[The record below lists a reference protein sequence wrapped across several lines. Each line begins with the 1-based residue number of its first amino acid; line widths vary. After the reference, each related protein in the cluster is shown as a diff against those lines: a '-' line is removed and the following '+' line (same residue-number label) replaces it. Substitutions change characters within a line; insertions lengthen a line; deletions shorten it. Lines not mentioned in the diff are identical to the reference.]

1 MMRVSVSSGCRLNDV
16 KCVSN
21 TYSWAHG
28 LSHWMQETSH
38 SVSGA
43 AVARCSN
50 RAAVENKGL
59 KKEMALR
66 VRSAVGTVGY
76 ALDFRPTLSDGEKL
90 LTLASSG
97 VLSSVVYL
105 VLSLYAPHV
114 HVVGKHFAQ
123 HCIGYS
129 AVAFGLA
136 ACLIYI
142 SIIERKFRM
151 VGSCRREE
159 ELAQP
164 NSRFFNVDGAK
175 IHVTVEKP
183 SDNCIGGMVHCV
195 HGFGSHTFSFSF
207 IQKRLA
213 ERLQAIVTAHD
224 MCGFGLTERSKDR
237 SKYSMSFNG
246 AACTDILNK
255 VEENECGKIKN
266 NEESKCRNRI
276 LIGHSMGASAVAE
289 AVIADGNSIEAIV
302 LIAPAI
308 VCLWPKPPMGFRRNS
323 LRNMFISFFEALL
336 ETEDPTSVVMAEE
349 GLESFSKR
357 TPQRVAASIGYGLG
371 RCLRA
376 AFSLVRGIMTEI
388 TRLMFMLI
396 RPLILAF
403 MHALVFPRDF
413 WRYGLGMATADQN
426 LVTTSYVDS
435 YRLPVLI
442 KGWDVGIMR
451 FIDARI
457 AEKAGLWRAIT
468 QFLHPERTM
477 LQAERL
483 RDACIKKNVQVLVV
497 HGANDP
503 LVPVTNSK
511 RLVKS
516 IPNAELIVF
525 DSCGH
530 MPHEEW
536 PAKFVD
542 RVSEFIESNRQ

>member
-1 MMRVSVSSGCRLNDV
+1 MMRMSFSSGCRVKDV
-16 KCVSN
+16 ERVAN

-28 LSHWMQETSH
+28 LSHWMQEASH

-43 AVARCSN
+43 TVALCSN
-50 RAAVENKGL
+50 RAVVENGL
-59 KKEMALR
+59 KKEMAFR
-66 VRSAVGTVGY
+66 ARSAVGTVSD

-97 VLSSVVYL
+97 VVSCGVYL
-105 VLSLYAPHV
+105 VLSLYAQNV
-114 HVVGKHFAQ
+114 HVAGK

-136 ACLIYI
+136 ACLFYI

-159 ELAQP
+159 ELAQS
-164 NSRFFNVDGAK
+164 NSRFFNVNGAK

-183 SDNCIGGMVHCV
+183 PDKYIGRMVHCV

-207 IQKRLA
+207 IQKPLA

-237 SKYSMSFNG
+237 SKYSMWFNG

-255 VEENECGKIKN
+255 LEQNECGEMKN
-266 NEESKCRNRI
+266 KEESKCRNRI

-289 AVIADGNSIEAIV
+289 AVIADGNSIDAIV

-308 VCLWPKPPMGFRRNS
+308 VCLWPKPPMEFRKSS
-323 LRNMFISFFEALL
+323 LQNMFISFFEALL
-336 ETEDPTSVVMAEE
+336 ETEDPTSFVMAEE
-349 GLESFSKR
+349 GSESFSKR

-376 AFSLVRGIMTEI
+376 AFSLVRGIVTEI
-388 TRLMFMLI
+388 IRLMFLLI

-442 KGWDVGIMR
+442 KGWDVGIVR

-516 IPNAELIVF
+516 IPNAELVVF

-536 PAKFVD
+536 PEKFVD
-542 RVSEFIESNRQ
+542 RVSEFIESNKH